1 LRPAFAAPEIERQKA
16 QRLAALAQTREQA
29 PLLANAIANRV
40 TYGEGHPLAA
50 NELGT
55 EASIKATDAAALRGF
70 WQAHYRPENATL
82 VV

>member
-1 LRPAFAAPEIERQKA
+1 
-16 QRLAALAQTREQA
+16 REQA

-82 VV
+82 VVAGDLSEAELRALVEPLFG